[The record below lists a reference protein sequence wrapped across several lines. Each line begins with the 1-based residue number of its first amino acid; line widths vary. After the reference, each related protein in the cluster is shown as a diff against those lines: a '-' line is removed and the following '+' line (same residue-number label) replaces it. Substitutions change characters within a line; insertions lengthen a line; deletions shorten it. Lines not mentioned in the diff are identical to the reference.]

1 MGSPI
6 QLEGCSAGPPAGGWH
21 ARIWPRRP
29 AGPLAAVMVDLID
42 WLVEQGYAS
51 TTQRNHV
58 RAAARLGSWMVAKGL
73 TLGNLDASRVVRMV
87 SEDNARHPEH
97 RSANENVSAVVR
109 FLGETGHLRPEPE
122 ARAEDSPAEAFLA
135 GWLRFLE
142 EEQGQ
147 GVSWIYGLNDFFRTG
162 FSV

>member
-87 SEDNARHPEH
+87 SEDNARH
-97 RSANENVSAVVR
+97 RSIARLTRTCRRWSGSWVRRVISDPSRRHVLRTVRRRRSWRGGCVSSRGCKA
-109 FLGETGHLRPEPE
+109 
-122 ARAEDSPAEAFLA
+122 
-135 GWLRFLE
+135 
-142 EEQGQ
+142 
-147 GVSWIYGLNDFFRTG
+147 
-162 FSV
+162 

>member
-1 MGSPI
+1 
-6 QLEGCSAGPPAGGWH
+6 
-21 ARIWPRRP
+21 
-29 AGPLAAVMVDLID
+29 MVDLID

-147 GVSWIYGLNDFFRTG
+147 GVSWIYKARRLGRAFLALSG
-162 FSV
+162 VP